1 MWFPS
6 SRNEYLAHMRGSAIV
21 LVILLAADWFWKGFG
36 FSEIWYLWILVALAA
51 PFIGVNF
58 VAPD

>member
-1 MWFPS
+1 
-6 SRNEYLAHMRGSAIV
+6 MRGSVIV
-21 LVILLAADWFWKGFG
+21 MVILLVADWFWKGFG
-36 FSEIWYLWILVALAA
+36 FSEIWYLWIVIALAA